1 MTKEKKLR
9 QMIEAERKK
18 VAGYEQ
24 LAKLHSAYIAILL
37 TRLGTSKDSGI
48 EISDV
53 EVSEALKKYEV
64 RAFPAG
70 EGKWSLYCEVID
82 K

>member
-1 MTKEKKLR
+1 MTKEEKLKKIIGTER
-9 QMIEAERKK
+9 AKAE
-18 VAGYEQ
+18 GYKQISEIYG
-24 LAKLHSAYIAILL
+24 AYIAVLL
-37 TRLGTSKDSGI
+37 KRLGASKENGI
-48 EISDV
+48 TINGE

-64 RAFPAG
+64 RAFPAD